1 MQKEFDYNQQRELVH
16 FLLLCAWL
24 NTCNNILWWKV
35 EEHMYILISKKCML
49 HGVLNEIGDN
59 VIVELNDVENMFP

>member
-1 MQKEFDYNQQRELVH
+1 
-16 FLLLCAWL
+16 
-24 NTCNNILWWKV
+24 
-35 EEHMYILISKKCML
+35 MYILISKKCML